1 MAITRRDFINGVAI
15 TVAAGVTPWQI
26 LRASPQTAARSL
38 YYPPVLTGLRG
49 NHPGSFE
56 AAHALGR
63 EGKNVNP
70 ANVPVEETY
79 DLVIVGAGI
88 SGLAA
93 ACFWQELR
101 GKTSRILLLDNHD
114 DFGGHAKRNEFNVD
128 GKTVLGYGGSESFQS
143 PRNNFSET
151 AMALLKTLNV
161 SIEGMAKSFD
171 QTFYP
176 DLNLSRGVFFDKKN
190 FGVNKI
196 VAGDPGRAVADDIPP
211 DRMNARDISAF
222 INDFPLPQADREA
235 LISLHTEQ
243 KDYLAGMSIEE
254 KQAWMDSHSYSQ
266 FLREKV
272 GLSDSAIRYFQQ
284 RTNDFQAIGIDG
296 TSASDARICAL
307 PGLEGMGLP
316 PLDPESLADLE
327 EPYIY
332 HFPDG
337 NAGLARL
344 MVRHLIPA
352 VAPGN
357 TMDDVVLAKFDY
369 SQLDNAGSPVRLRL
383 NSTGVHAANVNGGVE
398 VTYLRDGKLHKVKGG
413 QAVMAGYN
421 MMIPYLVPEMPEA
434 QKAALKQ
441 NVKAPLVY
449 SKVVIRNWQ
458 SFITLGVHEIY
469 SPAAPYSRV
478 KLDYPVDMGGYAHP
492 RDPAQ
497 PIGLHMVYVPT
508 FPGSGL
514 SAREQF
520 RKGRAFLL
528 GTPFAVHEQM
538 IREQLQ
544 GMFGEAGFDHERDI
558 AAITVNRWSHGYS
571 YFYSGLFDDE
581 EGSQKIIEQARQ
593 PVGRITIANSDADWS
608 PYANSAIDQGY
619 RAVKELHETAA
630 KEGA

>member
-1 MAITRRDFINGVAI
+1 MAFTRRDFINGVAI

-101 GKTSRILLLDNHD
+101 DKTSRILLLDNHD

-128 GKTVLGYGGSESFQS
+128 DKTVLGYGGSESFQS

-211 DRMNARDISAF
+211 DRMNARDINAF

-357 TMDDVVLAKFDY
+357 TMDDIVLAKFDY

-398 VTYLRDGKLHKVKGG
+398 VTYLRDGKLHKVKAG

-458 SFITLGVHEIY
+458 PFITLGVHEVY

-528 GTPFAVHEQM
+528 GTPFEVHEQM

>member
-79 DLVIVGAGI
+79 DLVIFGAGI

-128 GKTVLGYGGSESFQS
+128 GETVLGYGGSESFQS

-211 DRMNARDISAF
+211 DRMNARDINAF

-357 TMDDVVLAKFDY
+357 TMDDIVLAKFDY

-458 SFITLGVHEIY
+458 PFITLGVHEIY

-581 EGSQKIIEQARQ
+581 EGSQNIIEQARQ

-619 RAVKELHETAA
+619 RAVKELHEMAA

>member
-79 DLVIVGAGI
+79 DLVIFGAGI
-88 SGLAA
+88 SGLTA

-128 GKTVLGYGGSESFQS
+128 GETVLGYGGSESFQS

-211 DRMNARDISAF
+211 DRMNARDINAF

-357 TMDDVVLAKFDY
+357 TMDDIVLAKFDY

-458 SFITLGVHEIY
+458 PFITLGVHEIY

-581 EGSQKIIEQARQ
+581 EGSQNIIEQARQ

-619 RAVKELHETAA
+619 RAVKELHEMAA

>member
-70 ANVPVEETY
+70 ASVPVEETY

-211 DRMNARDISAF
+211 DRMNARDINAF

-357 TMDDVVLAKFDY
+357 TMDDIVLAKFDY

-398 VTYLRDGKLHKVKGG
+398 VTYLRDGKLHKVKAG

-458 SFITLGVHEIY
+458 PFITLGVHEIY

-528 GTPFAVHEQM
+528 GTPFEVHEQM

>member
-1 MAITRRDFINGVAI
+1 MAFTRRDFINCVAI

-211 DRMNARDISAF
+211 DRMNARDINAF

-357 TMDDVVLAKFDY
+357 TMDDIVLAKFDY

-458 SFITLGVHEIY
+458 PFITLGVHEIY

-528 GTPFAVHEQM
+528 GTPFEVHEQM

-619 RAVKELHETAA
+619 RAVKELHEMAA